1 MSDIDV
7 LAKKIEQMASN
18 LRFNTGLQI
27 MYTGLLMDKYVN
39 VRVKKYGQN
48 RSRMDILHTLIT
60 HKGVLRPSDLSKM
73 TFHSKQTVTKIVDGL
88 VSDGLVTREPE
99 GKDRRTKKVFVTKKG
114 IQFVENSLPVTMDIA
129 HESMPSL
136 TTQELEQLNSVLKRV
151 RKRVLNQI
159 ANLRIDDSP

>member
-1 MSDIDV
+1 MTDIDV
-7 LAKKIEQMASN
+7 LAKRIEEMASN

-27 MYTGLLMDKYVN
+27 IYTGLLTDKYAN
-39 VRVKKYGQN
+39 LRIKKYGQN
-48 RSRMDILHTLIT
+48 RSRLDILHTLIT

-73 TFHSKQTVTKIVDGL
+73 TFRSKQTVTKIVDGL

-129 HESMPSL
+129 HECMPSL
-136 TTQELEQLNSVLKRV
+136 TTQELEQLNSVLKRI
-151 RKRVLNQI
+151 RNRVLNQI
-159 ANLRIDDSP
+159 TNLGIDDSP